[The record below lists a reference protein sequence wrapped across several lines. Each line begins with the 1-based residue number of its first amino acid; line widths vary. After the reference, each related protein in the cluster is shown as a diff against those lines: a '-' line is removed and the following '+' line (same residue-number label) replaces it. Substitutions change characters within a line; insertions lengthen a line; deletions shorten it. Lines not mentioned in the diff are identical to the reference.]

1 MFSLCRMFADQDHII
16 NGKMAVN
23 NKACFIRKC
32 AIYKSC
38 ATYKIEARG
47 IKWLVIDLKFE

>member
-32 AIYKSC
+32 AIYKILC
-38 ATYKIEARG
+38 YI
-47 IKWLVIDLKFE
+47 